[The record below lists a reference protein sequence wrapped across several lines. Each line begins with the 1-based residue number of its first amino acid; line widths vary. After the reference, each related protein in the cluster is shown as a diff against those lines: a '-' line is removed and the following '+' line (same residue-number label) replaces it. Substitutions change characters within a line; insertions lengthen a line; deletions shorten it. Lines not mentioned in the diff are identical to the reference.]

1 MASTK
6 WAFFCLLAQA
16 ARKVL
21 VSPELYFLQIFK
33 MSIGGIFLLPKELD
47 VVSLTD
53 GREVTVLE
61 VYGGGTDFYVEYQC
75 PDKDDCDWFM
85 VEKSQIKK
93 IIWTAA
99 K

>member
-1 MASTK
+1 M
-6 WAFFCLLAQA
+6 
-16 ARKVL
+16 
-21 VSPELYFLQIFK
+21 
-33 MSIGGIFLLPKELD
+33 IFLLPKELD
-47 VVSLTD
+47 VVRLTD

-61 VYGGGTDFYVEYQC
+61 VYGGGNDFYVEYQC

>member
-1 MASTK
+1 M
-6 WAFFCLLAQA
+6 
-16 ARKVL
+16 
-21 VSPELYFLQIFK
+21 YFLQILG
-33 MSIGGIFLLPKELD
+33 MSIGEIPLAPKELD
-47 VVSLTD
+47 VVRLTD

-61 VYGGGTDFYVEYQC
+61 VYGGGNDFYVEYQC

-85 VEKSQIKK
+85 VEKSQIKE